1 MTISRIRPTAALAA
15 LLLWGSLAGAA
26 DPAPGGP
33 SERTVAVNGMEMFVR
48 MVGSGEP
55 LLLLHA
61 GTQSGEM
68 WQPFESALGARYRLI
83 IPDLRGHGRSTNPEG
98 PLTTARFAD
107 DVVALLDQLGIRR
120 CRAIGASAGGM
131 TLLHLAT
138 THPERLEA
146 MVVVGVG
153 TDLPAA
159 CRAILAPTSVDG
171 LSEQAWQR
179 LRARHRHGDD
189 QIRALYAWVA
199 GLAADTGDM
208 KFTPAQLGAITAPT
222 LIVHGDR
229 DYCFPASMG
238 WEIHQAVPTSY
249 LWVVPNGS
257 HVPLSGNNAGTF
269 TATVLEFF
277 SGDWATR

>member
-1 MTISRIRPTAALAA
+1 MSTRPSRATLLLAS
-15 LLLWGSLAGAA
+15 LLLWGTAA
-26 DPAPGGP
+26 AAASPDATAV
-33 SERTVAVNGMEMFVR
+33 EQTVAVNGMEMFVR
-48 MVGSGEP
+48 TVGSGEP

-68 WQPFESALGARYRLI
+68 WRPFEEALGARFRLI
-83 IPDLRGHGRSTNPEG
+83 IPDLRGHGRSTNPDG

-107 DVVALLDQLGIRR
+107 DVVALLDHLGIRR

-131 TLLHLAT
+131 TLLHLAR

-153 TDLPAA
+153 TDLPEA

-171 LSEQAWQR
+171 LSEAAWQR

-208 KFTPAQLGAITAPT
+208 KFTPAQLAAITAPT

-238 WEIHQAVPTSY
+238 WEIHRAVPTSY

-257 HVPLSGNNAGTF
+257 HVPLSGSNSDTF
-269 TATVLEFF
+269 TAKALEFF
-277 SGDWATR
+277 SGAWQTR

>member
-1 MTISRIRPTAALAA
+1 MSTRPCRATFLLVS
-15 LLLWGSLAGAA
+15 LLLCGTVAA
-26 DPAPGGP
+26 AASPDAAAV
-33 SERTVAVNGMEMFVR
+33 EQTVAVNGMEMFVR
-48 MVGSGEP
+48 TVGSGEP
-55 LLLLHA
+55 LLLLHS

-68 WQPFESALGARYRLI
+68 WRPFEATLGSRYRLV

-107 DVVALLDQLGIRR
+107 DVAALLDHQGIRR

-159 CRAILAPTSVDG
+159 CRQILAPTSVDG
-171 LSEQAWQR
+171 LSEAAWQR
-179 LRARHRHGDD
+179 LRARHRHGDE

-199 GLAADTGDM
+199 GLAEDTGDM
-208 KFTPAQLGAITAPT
+208 KFTRAQLAGIAAPT

-229 DYCFPASMG
+229 DYCFPASMA
-238 WEIHQAVPTSY
+238 WDIHQAVPTSY

-257 HVPLSGNNAGTF
+257 HVPLAGRNADTF
-269 TATVLEFF
+269 AATVLEFF

>member
-1 MTISRIRPTAALAA
+1 MTIRIMRPTTVLAA
-15 LLLWGSLAGAA
+15 LLLWGSLAGAT
-26 DPAPGGP
+26 DPAPGA
-33 SERTVAVNGMEMFVR
+33 SEQTVAVNGMQMFVR
-48 MVGSGEP
+48 TAGSGEP
-55 LLLLHA
+55 LLLLHS

-68 WQPFESALGARYRLI
+68 WRPFEDALGAHYRLI

-107 DVVALLDQLGIRR
+107 DVVALLDHQGIRR

-131 TLLHLAT
+131 TLLHLAAT
-138 THPERLEA
+138 RPERLEA

-159 CRAILAPTSVDG
+159 CRQILAPTSVDG
-171 LSEQAWQR
+171 LSEAAWQR
-179 LRARHRHGDD
+179 LRARHRHGDE
-189 QIRALYAWVA
+189 QIRALYDWVA
-199 GLAADTGDM
+199 GLAEDTGDM
-208 KFTPAQLGAITAPT
+208 KFTQEQLAGIAAPT

-229 DYCFPASMG
+229 DYCFPASMA
-238 WEIHQAVPTSY
+238 WDIHQAVPTSY

-257 HVPLSGNNAGTF
+257 HVPLAGRNADTF
-269 TATVLEFF
+269 SATVLVFF